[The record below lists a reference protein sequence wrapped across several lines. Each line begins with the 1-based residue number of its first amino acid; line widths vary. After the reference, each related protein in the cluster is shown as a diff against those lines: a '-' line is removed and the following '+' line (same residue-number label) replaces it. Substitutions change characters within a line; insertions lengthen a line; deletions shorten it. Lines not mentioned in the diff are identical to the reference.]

1 MTEQCRL
8 EVAAELQQR
17 WEGIPHSSSHL
28 AGNTSGRRNFS
39 TPATE
44 DWRITEYTDR
54 RRTMAIRVCE
64 KVGWVRN
71 SARVSDKSTDFAW
84 SGRVPFGTSTARNHV
99 LTHSSSFVF
108 D

>member
-28 AGNTSGRRNFS
+28 TGNTSGRRNFS

-44 DWRITEYTDR
+44 DWRITEYADR
-54 RRTMAIRVCE
+54 QRTGLRESPLGPQLGSGLRQVHGLCL
-64 KVGWVRN
+64 VG
-71 SARVSDKSTDFAW
+71 
-84 SGRVPFGTSTARNHV
+84 SGPVWH
-99 LTHSSSFVF
+99 
-108 D
+108 

>member
-17 WEGIPHSSSHL
+17 REGIPHSSSHL
-28 AGNTSGRRNFS
+28 VGNTSGRRNFS

-54 RRTMAIRVCE
+54 RRTGLRESRLGPQLGLGLRQVHGLCL
-64 KVGWVRN
+64 VG
-71 SARVSDKSTDFAW
+71 
-84 SGRVPFGTSTARNHV
+84 SGPVWH
-99 LTHSSSFVF
+99 
-108 D
+108 